1 MPFWIAVHLPCLPL
15 DALRPRW
22 SDPAALPLPVVVLE
36 QERVVSANRLAMR
49 EGVHAGLRRAG
60 AQALAPHAIQ
70 LDRDVAAET
79 RLLQSLALALLA
91 FTPHV
96 TLGVAD
102 EATVLLEVE
111 ASLRL
116 FGGHRA
122 LCRAVRYCA
131 FRLGAMPQ
139 LGTGPTARGAAWL
152 ASAQP
157 APIRGRRRAAAR
169 QGRVRRA
176 VRQERLSTLL
186 DQLPV
191 DAVARLTRPDWLEGL
206 GCRTLSDLRE
216 LPRSGLRRRCGP
228 LLMDTLDAA
237 YGNGHESFT
246 WFTAPLCFDVP
257 LELSGRIDNAEG
269 VLAAAEQL
277 LLQLVGWLSAL
288 QLGAK
293 TYRLTLE
300 HERRRGRSS
309 EDAAS
314 STPVEIALAQPV
326 RTLAHLSRVLH
337 ERVHRLTLIAPVVEL
352 RLTVTD
358 ATPLAPPTE
367 SLFPEPGGRAE
378 DAARL
383 IDTLIAR
390 LGAEN
395 VLHPQPCA
403 DHRPERAN
411 HWVEVNAATTA
422 QSRAAAR
429 QALAQWHA
437 QQPERPLWLLEKPI
451 ALLTRQHYPYYRGRL
466 RLVSMPERIE
476 SGWWDDVLIK
486 RDYFIAEGEKGE
498 RYWVYRERVSA
509 SKVNAGDE
517 DARWYLHGLFG

>member
-1 MPFWIAVHLPCLPL
+1 MHLPRLPL
-15 DALRPRW
+15 DALRPQW

-70 LDRDVAAET
+70 LDRDLALEA
-79 RLLQSLALALLA
+79 RLMQSLALALLA

-96 TLGVAD
+96 TLDVVD
-102 EATVLLEVE
+102 EGTVLLEVE

-122 LCRAVRYCA
+122 LCRAVKYCA
-131 FRLGAMPQ
+131 VRLGAMPQ
-139 LGTGPTARGAAWL
+139 LGAGPTARGAAWL
-152 ASAQP
+152 ASARP
-157 APIRGRRRAAAR
+157 APVHGGRRRTAVR
-169 QGRVRRA
+169 QGCVRRA
-176 VRQERLSTLL
+176 VRQERLSALL
-186 DQLPV
+186 DQLSV

-206 GCRTLSDLRE
+206 GCRTLADLRD

-228 LLMDTLDAA
+228 LLIDTLDAA

-246 WFTAPLCFDVP
+246 WFTAPLRFDVP
-257 LELSGRIDNAEG
+257 LELPGRIDSAEG
-269 VLAAAEQL
+269 VLAASEQL
-277 LLQLVGWLSAL
+277 LLQLVGWLSAH

-352 RLTVTD
+352 RLTVAD

-383 IDTLIAR
+383 VDTLIAR

-395 VLHPQPCA
+395 VRHPQPCA

-411 HWVEVNAATTA
+411 HWAEVNAATTA
-422 QSRAAAR
+422 HSRAAAR
-429 QALAQWHA
+429 QALTQWHT

-451 ALLTRQHYPYYRGRL
+451 PLLTRQHYPYYRGLL

-476 SGWWDDVLIK
+476 SGWWDDDLIK
-486 RDYFIAEGEKGE
+486 RDYFIAEGEEGV

-509 SKVNAGDE
+509 AQASAGGAGE
-517 DARWYLHGLFG
+517 DAARWYLHGLFG

>member
-1 MPFWIAVHLPCLPL
+1 MHLPRLPL

-36 QERVVSANRLAMR
+36 QERVVSANRLAAR
-49 EGVHAGLRRAG
+49 EGVSPGLRRAG
-60 AQALAPHAIQ
+60 AQALVPHAVQ
-70 LDRDVAAET
+70 LERDPAAEA
-79 RLLQSLALALLA
+79 RLMQSLALALLA

-96 TLGVAD
+96 TLDVAD

-116 FGGHRA
+116 FGGYRA
-122 LCRAVRYCA
+122 LCRAVKYCA
-131 FRLGAMPQ
+131 VRLGAVPQ

-152 ASAQP
+152 ASMRPTPGA
-157 APIRGRRRAAAR
+157 RSGGRRSVAR
-169 QGRVRRA
+169 QGRVQGCVRRA
-176 VRQERLSTLL
+176 VRLARMSTLL
-186 DQLPV
+186 DALSV
-191 DAVARLTRPDWLEGL
+191 DAVARLTRPEWLEGL
-206 GCRTLSDLRE
+206 GCRTLADLRS
-216 LPRSGLRRRCGP
+216 LPRAGLRRRCGP
-228 LLMDTLDAA
+228 LLVDTLDAA
-237 YGNGHESFT
+237 YGDGHERFT
-246 WFTAPLCFDVP
+246 WFVAPLRFDVP
-257 LELSGRIDNAEG
+257 LELPGRIDSAEG
-269 VLAAAEQL
+269 VLAASEQL
-277 LLQLVGWLSAL
+277 LLQLVGWLSAH

-326 RTLAHLSRVLH
+326 RTLTHLSRVLH
-337 ERVHRLTLIAPVVEL
+337 ERVHRLTLMAPVVEL
-352 RLTVTD
+352 RLTVAD
-358 ATPLAPPTE
+358 ATPLSPPTE

-383 IDTLIAR
+383 IDTLVAR
-390 LGAEN
+390 LGAGN
-395 VLHPQPCA
+395 VRHPQPYA

-422 QSRAAAR
+422 HGRASAR

-437 QQPERPLWLLEKPI
+437 QQPERPLWLLEKPMP
-451 ALLTRQHYPYYRGRL
+451 LLTRQHYPYYRGPL
-466 RLVSMPERIE
+466 RLVSLPERIE
-476 SGWWDDVLIK
+476 SGWWDDALIK
-486 RDYFIAEGEKGE
+486 RDYFIAEGEE
-498 RYWVYRERVSA
+498 SVRYWVYRERVSA
-509 SKVNAGDE
+509 SAAEE

>member
-1 MPFWIAVHLPCLPL
+1 MPFWIAVHLPRLPL

-49 EGVHAGLRRAG
+49 EGVHVGLRRAG
-60 AQALAPHAIQ
+60 AQALVPHAVQ
-70 LDRDVAAET
+70 LERDPAAEV
-79 RLLQSLALALLA
+79 RLMQSLALALLA

-96 TLGVAD
+96 TLDLVD

-122 LCRAVRYCA
+122 LCRAVKYCA
-131 FRLGAMPQ
+131 YRLGVVPQ
-139 LGTGPTARGAAWL
+139 LGAGPTARGAAWL
-152 ASAQP
+152 ASTRP
-157 APIRGRRRAAAR
+157 VRGHRN
-169 QGRVRRA
+169 QGWALGCVRRA
-176 VRQERLSTLL
+176 VRVERMSALL
-186 DQLPV
+186 DGLSI

-206 GCRTLSDLRE
+206 GCRTLADLRR
-216 LPRSGLRRRCGP
+216 LPRAGLRRRCGP
-228 LLMDTLDAA
+228 LLVDTLDAA
-237 YGNGHESFT
+237 YGCDGNAHARFT
-246 WFTAPLCFDVP
+246 WFAAPLQFDVP
-257 LELSGRIDNAEG
+257 LELPGRIDSAEG
-269 VLAAAEQL
+269 VLAASEQL
-277 LLQLVGWLSAL
+277 LLQLVGWLSAH

-309 EDAAS
+309 DGVAS

-337 ERVHRLTLIAPVVEL
+337 ERMHRLTLIAPVVEL

-358 ATPLAPPTE
+358 ATLLAPPTE

-390 LGAEN
+390 LGAGN
-395 VLHPQPCA
+395 VRHPQPCA

-411 HWVEVNAATTA
+411 HWAEVNAATTA
-422 QSRAAAR
+422 HSRASAR

-451 ALLTRQHYPYYRGRL
+451 PLLTRQHYPYYREPL

-476 SGWWDDVLIK
+476 SGWWDDALIK
-486 RDYFIAEGEKGE
+486 RDYFIAEGEGAV
-498 RYWVYRERVSA
+498 RYWIYRERVSA
-509 SKVNAGDE
+509 SASEEEG
-517 DARWYLHGLFG
+517 RWYLHGLFG

>member
-1 MPFWIAVHLPCLPL
+1 MHLPRLPL
-15 DALRPRW
+15 DALRPQW

-36 QERVVSANRLAMR
+36 QERVVAANRLAMR

-60 AQALAPHAIQ
+60 AQALVPHAVQ
-70 LDRDVAAET
+70 LERDPAAEA
-79 RLLQSLALALLA
+79 RLMQSLALALLA

-96 TLGVAD
+96 TLDVVD

-122 LCRAVRYCA
+122 LCRAVKYCA
-131 FRLGAMPQ
+131 IRLGAMPQ
-139 LGTGPTARGAAWL
+139 LGAGPTARGAAWL
-152 ASAQP
+152 ASARP
-157 APIRGRRRAAAR
+157 VPSRGRRRAAR
-169 QGRVRRA
+169 QGCVRRA
-176 VRQERLSTLL
+176 VRQERLSSLL
-186 DQLPV
+186 DQLSA

-206 GCRTLSDLRE
+206 GCRTLADLRD
-216 LPRSGLRRRCGP
+216 LPRAGLRRRCGA
-228 LLMDTLDAA
+228 LLVDTLDAA
-237 YGNGHESFT
+237 YGNGGNGHESFT
-246 WFTAPLCFDVP
+246 WFAAPLRFDVP
-257 LELSGRIDNAEG
+257 LELPGRIDSAEG
-269 VLAAAEQL
+269 VLAASEQL
-277 LLQLVGWLSAL
+277 LLQLVGWLSAH

-337 ERVHRLTLIAPVVEL
+337 ERVHRLALIAPVVEL

-358 ATPLAPPTE
+358 ATPLSPPTE

-390 LGAEN
+390 LGAGN
-395 VLHPQPCA
+395 VRHPQPCA

-411 HWVEVNAATTA
+411 HWVDVNAATTA

-451 ALLTRQHYPYYRGRL
+451 PLLTRQHYPYYRGPL

-476 SGWWDDVLIK
+476 SGWWDDELIK
-486 RDYFIAEGEKGE
+486 RDYFIAEGEGGV
-498 RYWVYRERVSA
+498 RYWLYRERVSA
-509 SKVNAGDE
+509 VTQTSDE
-517 DARWYLHGLFG
+517 DGRWYLHGLFG

>member
-1 MPFWIAVHLPCLPL
+1 MPFWIAVHLPRLPL

-22 SDPAALPLPVVVLE
+22 SDPAALPLPVMVLE

-49 EGVHAGLRRAG
+49 EGIRPGLRRAG
-60 AQALAPHAIQ
+60 AQALVPHAVQ
-70 LDRDVAAET
+70 LERDPAAEA

-96 TLGVAD
+96 TLDVAD
-102 EATVLLEVE
+102 ESTVLLEVE

-122 LCRAVRYCA
+122 LCRAVKYCA

-152 ASAQP
+152 ASTRP
-157 APIRGRRRAAAR
+157 ASVRGRRRMAMRSGWA
-169 QGRVRRA
+169 RRA
-176 VRQERLSTLL
+176 VRLERMSALLDRLS
-186 DQLPV
+186 V

-206 GCRTLSDLRE
+206 GCRTLADLRD

-228 LLMDTLDAA
+228 RLVDALDAA
-237 YGNGHESFT
+237 YGTGHESFT
-246 WFTAPLCFDVP
+246 WFAAPLRFDVP
-257 LELSGRIDNAEG
+257 LELPGRIDSAEG
-269 VLAAAEQL
+269 VLAASEQL
-277 LLQLVGWLSAL
+277 LLQLVGWLSAH

-300 HERRRGRSS
+300 HERRRGRDSA
-309 EDAAS
+309 DADA
-314 STPVEIALAQPV
+314 STPIEIALAQPV

-358 ATPLAPPTE
+358 ATPLAPPTA

-390 LGAEN
+390 LGAGN
-395 VLHPQPCA
+395 VRHPQPCA

-437 QQPERPLWLLEKPI
+437 QQPERPLWLLETPI
-451 ALLTRQHYPYYRGRL
+451 PLLTRKHYPYYRGRL

-476 SGWWDDVLIK
+476 SGWWDDGLIK
-486 RDYFIAEGEKGE
+486 RDYFIAEGEGGV
-498 RYWVYRERVSA
+498 RYWLYRERVSA
-509 SKVNAGDE
+509 AQTSEE

>member
-1 MPFWIAVHLPCLPL
+1 MHLPRLPL

-22 SDPAALPLPVVVLE
+22 SDRAALPLPVVVLE
-36 QERVVSANRLAMR
+36 QERVVSANRLAVR

-60 AQALAPHAIQ
+60 AQALVPHAVQ
-70 LDRDVAAET
+70 LERDPAAEA
-79 RLLQSLALALLA
+79 RLMQSLALALLA

-96 TLGVAD
+96 TLDVAD

-122 LCRAVRYCA
+122 LCRAVKYCA
-131 FRLGAMPQ
+131 YRLGAVPV
-139 LGTGPTARGAAWL
+139 LGAGPTARGAAWL
-152 ASAQP
+152 ASTRP
-157 APIRGRRRAAAR
+157 VRGRRTATSGGL
-169 QGRVRRA
+169 QGGVRRA
-176 VRQERLSTLL
+176 VRLERMSTLL
-186 DQLPV
+186 DALSI
-191 DAVARLTRPDWLEGL
+191 DAVVRLTRPDWLEGL
-206 GCRTLSDLRE
+206 GCRRLADLRA
-216 LPRSGLRRRCGP
+216 LPRAGLRRRCGP
-228 LLMDTLDAA
+228 LLVDTLDAA
-237 YGNGHESFT
+237 YGDGHESFT
-246 WFTAPLCFDVP
+246 WFAAPLRFDVP
-257 LELSGRIDNAEG
+257 LELPGRIDSAEG
-269 VLAAAEQL
+269 VLAASEQL
-277 LLQLVGWLSAL
+277 LLQLVGWLSAH

-309 EDAAS
+309 DDAVS

-390 LGAEN
+390 LGADN
-395 VLHPQPCA
+395 VRHPQPCA

-422 QSRAAAR
+422 HSRAAVR

-451 ALLTRQHYPYYRGRL
+451 PLLTRQHYPYYRGLL
-466 RLVSMPERIE
+466 RLVSLPERIE
-476 SGWWDDVLIK
+476 SGWWDDALIK
-486 RDYFIAEGEKGE
+486 RDYFIAEGRGDDGAV

-509 SKVNAGDE
+509 SASEE